1 MEKPTAQEVEKLRDD
16 IRHHDRK
23 YFVEATPEISDLDY
37 DQLIERLRQIEATH
51 PDLQTP
57 ESPTQRVGEQPV
69 ENLQSVE
76 HRVPM
81 LSIDNT
87 YSVEDVRKYADR
99 IAKLLPDELIEWVVE
114 LKIDGV
120 AATVIYERGVL
131 TQALTRGNGIV
142 GDDITHNIRTVKDVP
157 LRLAG
162 GSTPTLLE
170 VRGEIYMKNL
180 DLVELNRRQEQRGRP
195 SLQIREMSRPAA
207 FVCSILASVRS
218 VLCTCSAMV
227 LEKRQ
232 TAGKDAHGILGRI
245 KNFWFT
251 SNSLCGVFRYYRSGN
266 RTL

>member
-1 MEKPTAQEVEKLRDD
+1 MAKPTAQEVENLRDE
-16 IRHHDRK
+16 IRRHDRK
-23 YFVEATPEISDLDY
+23 YFVEATPEISDLAY
-37 DQLIERLRQIEATH
+37 DQLIERLRRIEAEH

-76 HRVPM
+76 HRLPM

-99 IAKLLPDELIEWVVE
+99 IAKLLPDESIEWVVE

-120 AATVIYERGVL
+120 AATVIYERGAL

-162 GSTPTLLE
+162 GSTPTLL
-170 VRGEIYMKNL
+170 
-180 DLVELNRRQEQRGRP
+180 
-195 SLQIREMSRPAA
+195 
-207 FVCSILASVRS
+207 
-218 VLCTCSAMV
+218 
-227 LEKRQ
+227 
-232 TAGKDAHGILGRI
+232 
-245 KNFWFT
+245 
-251 SNSLCGVFRYYRSGN
+251 
-266 RTL
+266 